1 MRRTRVIGTVATTVV
16 ALGLTALAVT
26 SANAAGDGGDG
37 GAYKPAT
44 TAPGDDIPAD
54 KPAGMSIQR
63 TADGLEL
70 RSLTQDEVD
79 DIEGWQPA
87 E

>member
-1 MRRTRVIGTVATTVV
+1 VA

-37 GAYKPAT
+37 GA
-44 TAPGDDIPAD
+44 D
-54 KPAGMSIQR
+54 KPAGVSIQH
-63 TADGLEL
+63 TEDGLEP
-70 RSLTQDEVD
+70 RPLTQDELD
-79 DIEGWQPA
+79 TIEGWQPA